1 MIHQQN
7 WPFVELHLPVRTCD
21 SLWSWDVVQVT
32 PTVNREYTTRR
43 VRQLGA
49 LLEDLLSEEV
59 EPATANRRIKR
70 CHGKS
75 DSAKRISLAGI
86 RSLNLR

>member
-59 EPATANRRIKR
+59 EPATVMESQIPRKGF
-70 CHGKS
+70 HWLGS
-75 DSAKRISLAGI
+75 GV
-86 RSLNLR
+86 